1 MGIIK
6 IIKNLTLAFTLFA
19 CHAIMASDNSFVLDE
34 SLLSLQN
41 NLSSIKSPFSHQIEK
56 YDNKYV
62 ITLKAPESAYIYKNS
77 IKATIDNGQIHLDA
91 LEDGVLH
98 KDFQGEQEVYFNSV
112 SLNIYVLK
120 ATSGSKILLSYQGCD
135 SNGICYPPVD
145 TQIVINESTNNTLDN
160 IDRAQ
165 DLATSDMSL
174 SDKISTLLEKRSSF
188 ALALCFILGSALM
201 FTPCVLPMLP
211 IFSAM
216 ILGSKDKNIIHNIA
230 LNLSYALGLA
240 ITYMILG
247 LLFAIV
253 GSSLNAILQNPIVIL
268 SIAAL
273 FVIFALSCAGLFEI
287 KLPTKFTNLISQK
300 ASNQNKGLMLSALS
314 FGSLSALLSTPC
326 TSAPLAGALLFVLN
340 SGDLIFGALAF
351 FLIGLGMAFPL
362 FLVGVFGSRFLPR
375 AGHISLFLKRLLAIP
390 LFIAAYYI
398 ASYPLEAYASFIIP
412 LTIFITL
419 AYTIFIIG
427 DIFYKKSL
435 KLVIIALAS
444 SVIVTFL
451 IDANIEKSSN
461 TSKVG
466 EHFTK
471 IYSLDDLKHFK
482 DKDIFIDFRA
492 KWCTNCKVMEKEV
505 FSDEKFLQKA
515 KNKYHLVV
523 FDITDSHNKDVKAM
537 MQQFKVI
544 GVPYIIIVD
553 KDTHTIKNK
562 QIGYSSLNS
571 MLEFLGKD

>member
-6 IIKNLTLAFTLFA
+6 IIKNLTLAFTLLA
-19 CHAIMASDNSFVLDE
+19 SQVIMASDDTFSLDE

-41 NLSSIKSPFSHQIEK
+41 NISSIKSPFSHQIEN

-62 ITLKAPESAYIYKNS
+62 ITLKAPLNAYIYKNS
-77 IKATIDNGQIHLDA
+77 ITASIDKGQIHLDT
-91 LEDGVLH
+91 LENGVLH

-112 SLNIYVLK
+112 TLKLYVLK
-120 ATSGSKILLSYQGCD
+120 ATTGSKISISYQGCD
-135 SNGICYPPVD
+135 NNGICYPP
-145 TQIVINESTNNTLDN
+145 TNTEIVINKSTNNTLEN
-160 IDRAQ
+160 IDRAK
-165 DLATSDMSL
+165 DISIEDMSL
-174 SDKISTLLEKRSSF
+174 SDKISTLLEKRSAF

-216 ILGSKDKNIIHNIA
+216 ILGSKDKNLIHNIA

-253 GSSLNAILQNPIVIL
+253 GASLNAILQNPIIIL

-287 KLPTKFTNLISQK
+287 KLPTKFTNFISKK
-300 ASNQNKGLMLSALS
+300 ASNQNKGLIISAIS

-362 FLVGVFGSRFLPR
+362 FLVGVFGSRFLPK
-375 AGHISLFLKRLLAIP
+375 AGHVSLFLKRLLAIP
-390 LFIAAYYI
+390 LFMAAYYI
-398 ASYPLEAYASFIIP
+398 ASYPLESYISFIFP

-427 DIFYKKSL
+427 DIFYKKTF
-435 KLVIIALAS
+435 KLVIVALAS
-444 SVIVTFL
+444 SVIVTFF
-451 IDANIEKSSN
+451 IDANIEKASN
-461 TSKVG
+461 TSTIG
-466 EHFTK
+466 NHFTK

-505 FSDEKFLQKA
+505 FSNEAFLNKA
-515 KNKYHLVV
+515 KKNYHLVV
-523 FDITDSHNKDVKAM
+523 FDITNSHNQNVQEM
-537 MQQFKVI
+537 MQQFQVI

-553 KDTHTIKNK
+553 KDTHLIKNK
-562 QIGYSSLNS
+562 QVGYSSLNS
-571 MLEFLGKD
+571 MLKFLGKD